1 MTPMSSYDRENFST
15 LSFYVVLLGHNL
27 DSQAREDML
36 SLSLPHLTLRY
47 VYTVGMELQA
57 LHFAYAPDER
67 AFLSVAA
74 FYKGKSRS
82 KGWLVPEG
90 KCQKTDT

>member
-1 MTPMSSYDRENFST
+1 MLEI
-15 LSFYVVLLGHNL
+15 
-27 DSQAREDML
+27 DS
-36 SLSLPHLTLRY
+36 
-47 VYTVGMELQA
+47 YTVGMDLQA

-74 FYKGKSRS
+74 FYKGKSRL
-82 KGWLVPEG
+82 KGWLIPEG